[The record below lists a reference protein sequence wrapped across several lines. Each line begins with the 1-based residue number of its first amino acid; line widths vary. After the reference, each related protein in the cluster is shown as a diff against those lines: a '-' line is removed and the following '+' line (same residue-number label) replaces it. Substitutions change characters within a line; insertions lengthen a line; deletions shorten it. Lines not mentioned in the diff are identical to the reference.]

1 MKSPNRTIALAALG
15 AAIAAGVYFAL
26 LQDAVAP
33 EVTFTTIEGERLS
46 TADLRG
52 RVALVNFWATDCVPC
67 IREMPRIVQTYD
79 KYRARGFETVAVAMS
94 YDPPNRVLDYAK
106 KNALPFKVAL
116 DVSGALARSFGDVR
130 ATPTTIVIDRRGNIV
145 RRYLGEPDF
154 DALHA
159 LLESKL
165 DEKT

>member
-1 MKSPNRTIALAALG
+1 MFAALG

-26 LQDAVAP
+26 LANPAAP

-52 RVALVNFWATDCVPC
+52 KVTLVTFWATDCVPC

-94 YDPPNRVLDYAK
+94 YDPPNHVLDYAK

-116 DVSGALARSFGDVR
+116 DVSGALARIFGDVR
-130 ATPTTIVIDRRGNIV
+130 ATPTTIVIDRRGDIV

-154 DALHA
+154 AALQA

>member
-1 MKSPNRTIALAALG
+1 MKSLNRPIALAALG
-15 AAIAAGVYFAL
+15 VAIAVGIYLAL
-26 LQDAVAP
+26 PQRVAAPDA
-33 EVTFTTIEGERLS
+33 TFTTIEGQTLA

-52 RVALVNFWATDCVPC
+52 KVVLVNFWATDCIPC
-67 IREMPRIVQTYD
+67 MREMPRIVQTYN

-94 YDPPNRVLDYAK
+94 YDPPNRVLDYAR

-116 DVSGALARSFGDVR
+116 DLSGELARRFGDVQF
-130 ATPTTIVIDRRGNIV
+130 TPTTFVIDRRGNIV

-154 DALHA
+154 AALHS